1 MLFSYLK
8 NNRWQY
14 ERELWILIL
23 IPYLSF
29 SDGWHRYDVCFE
41 ISLAD
46 RHFLML
52 QEANGKGQPLWTEES
67 SLSVF
72 FFLKKKEKMSG
83 TDLQATQSCVG
94 LKERGALSL
103 LKVKIVSFFPTM
115 TLSHEYSTSP
125 TSSSSSPPSYTQQL
139 FKRSTR
145 GHIQGM

>member
-29 SDGWHRYDVCFE
+29 SDGWHRYDVFWD
-41 ISLAD
+41 IIGWQTFPHAT
-46 RHFLML
+46 
-52 QEANGKGQPLWTEES
+52 GGQWQGAATLNRRI
-67 SLSVF
+67 LSF
-72 FFLKKKEKMSG
+72 SIFFLKKKEKTSG